1 MDEEQLVTGE
11 DLVINANANAAVDEK
26 ASMIKM
32 AAEQRRPSKMIP
44 RKESEDVKEGKKK
57 VT

>member
-11 DLVINANANAAVDEK
+11 DLHANAGVGEVDKANAL
-26 ASMIKM
+26 KM
-32 AAEQRRPSKMIP
+32 AAEQRRPSKIT
-44 RKESEDVKEGKKK
+44 RKESEDVKEAKKK